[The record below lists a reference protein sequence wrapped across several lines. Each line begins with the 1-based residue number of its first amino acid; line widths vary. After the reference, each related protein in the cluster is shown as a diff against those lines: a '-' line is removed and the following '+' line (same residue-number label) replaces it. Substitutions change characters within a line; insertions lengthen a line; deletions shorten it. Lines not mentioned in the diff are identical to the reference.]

1 MCALDIPY
9 TFIPG
14 TKAKANEVNANFNA
28 TKVFVDQNEVNI
40 AQNTLDIQNLENT
53 KAELNGAI
61 EQRFQVAD
69 PSGDYDAVNKQWFN
83 ANTANTKDVIKGFK
97 LTKQSNTS
105 ISASPG
111 SCWDSTYEYM
121 ITSSS
126 ALTEDQSNLG
136 QNATYYVYVC
146 ADKETTNNELIFSL
160 SNATPELPSGFE
172 YFRLL
177 GNFTTDGDGKISTV
191 NSVDSVDLSGRTSF
205 IGATYGGQI
214 TSNTTYT
221 ADESHWLYIQCG
233 FQEQWQTNIT
243 VTVGGVRVAYMQS
256 GWKYGAGE
264 SSLIPVKKG
273 QEVTITF
280 GNRNPQSYAQKY
292 YME

>member
-28 TKVFVDQNEVNI
+28 TKAFVDQNEVNI

-97 LTKQSNTS
+97 LTKQSDTS

-126 ALTEDQSNLG
+126 ALTEDQANLG

-177 GNFTTDGDGKISTV
+177 GNFTTDSSGNISTV
-191 NSVDSVDLSGRTSF
+191 NTVGAVDLSGRTGF
-205 IGATYGGQI
+205 IGGTYGGQI
-214 TSNTTYT
+214 TANNTYT
-221 ADESHWLYIQCG
+221 AQENHWVYAQCG
-233 FQEQWQTNIT
+233 FQEKWQTTLTI
-243 VTVGGVRVAYMQS
+243 TVGGVRVANMQS

-264 SSLIPVKKG
+264 SAIFPVKKG
-273 QEVTITF
+273 QSVGITF
-280 GNRNPQSYAQKY
+280 NNRNPQSYVQKY
-292 YME
+292 YMV